1 MAVSI
6 EKVVHNLHFDRLFL
20 DAIDE
25 ADRENLKENKNAK
38 LLHANGI
45 PFHYLAVFKTLL
57 CMREVDMT
65 PDKIAKNYEGLFGRH
80 IKQSTLSRSLSY
92 LKETLGVVRRKKSQ
106 FADKRLTQVTLTA
119 AGREFQQ
126 HLIGSTSVTQEH
138 APELRQIIN
147 IGMKTG

>member
-45 PFHYLAVFKTLL
+45 PFHYMSVFKVLL
-57 CMREVDMT
+57 CMREEQMST
-65 PDKIAKNYEGLFGRH
+65 INISETFPKLFGRR
-80 IKQSTLSRSLSY
+80 INQSSLSRTLSY
-92 LKETLGVVRRKKSQ
+92 LNEKLGLVSYANNPHTDQR
-106 FADKRLTQVTLTA
+106 FTWLRLTA
-119 AGREFQQ
+119 SGKKFQK
-126 HLIGSTSVTQEH
+126 HLIGSTTVEQPY
-138 APELRQIIN
+138 APEMRKVIN
-147 IGMKTG
+147 IK